1 MFIYILVYKVC
12 VGGVGVSVHAWER
25 ERGSM
30 CMNGGDESRAAANTC
45 IHIVI
50 QQQLHDV
57 RVSVCD

>member
-12 VGGVGVSVHAWER
+12 VGGGECACMGEG
-25 ERGSM
+25 GST
-30 CMNGGDESRAAANTC
+30 CMNGGDESRAATKMC
-45 IHIVI
+45 ICIVI